1 MSKSYWSPKSE
12 KESETSMVTL
22 SCPQTLHVTSD
33 QLLISS
39 ISLQQHLQLL
49 QQLLSSRWDRQT
61 HELGMEG
68 PALRWRRKWGRTW
81 DTEVRVWLVSQLRTN
96 LAPCTASPPQPSLYR
111 ASSGAQA
118 TPDRAME
125 LQWGLQRWEAG
136 AVGVWVS
143 CGGCHCHRWIRGHAE
158 HSSEQLIHREQTISQ
173 PSQKAQMGRLTLPT
187 YGCQPGVDR
196 LCWCSWAP
204 KALTALTRLGS
215 PHSVLRRRWL

>member
-111 ASSGAQA
+111 ASLGLRPHLTGQWSCNGAFRGGKQGLWGFGFPVGGVTAIGGSGDMLNTQ
-118 TPDRAME
+118 
-125 LQWGLQRWEAG
+125 
-136 AVGVWVS
+136 VNN
-143 CGGCHCHRWIRGHAE
+143 
-158 HSSEQLIHREQTISQ
+158 
-173 PSQKAQMGRLTLPT
+173 
-187 YGCQPGVDR
+187 
-196 LCWCSWAP
+196 
-204 KALTALTRLGS
+204 
-215 PHSVLRRRWL
+215 